1 MLGCGIIFT
10 SEKLIK
16 KLKNLFFFERRRQ
29 RGTIL
34 KCRREG
40 FVLFD
45 ILFSFVLI
53 KWRSALSGKG
63 HQPVQSDSVTVKT
76 PRGVV
81 FSSRRV
87 CSQRENGRAK
97 FALRGKKT
105 FRLIIH
111 VRGGGGVGVKKKQI
125 KKKTAHSLRKKALRV
140 VSWRSQKRSP
150 GVYNLFTSESLNAW
164 KGTARVPTASETWKG
179 DVTAV
184 PEASPLASLSPATTS
199 EVYLSSCLSSQ
210 RLLNPAMEHRH
221 V

>member
-1 MLGCGIIFT
+1 MLGCGIILT

-16 KLKNLFFFERRRQ
+16 KLKKLFFFERRRQ

-34 KCRREG
+34 KCLWER

-45 ILFSFVLI
+45 LLFSFVLI
-53 KWRSALSGKG
+53 KWHSALSGKG

-111 VRGGGGVGVKKKQI
+111 VRGGGGVGVKKN
-125 KKKTAHSLRKKALRV
+125 KKIAHSVHKKALRV

-150 GVYNLFTSESLNAW
+150 GVYNLFTSESLNAL